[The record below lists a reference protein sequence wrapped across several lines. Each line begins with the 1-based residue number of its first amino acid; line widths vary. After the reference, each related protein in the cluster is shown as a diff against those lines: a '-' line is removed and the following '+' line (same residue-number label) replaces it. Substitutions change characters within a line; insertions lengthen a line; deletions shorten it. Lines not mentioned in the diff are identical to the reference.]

1 MRSVG
6 DQGFFSNL
14 FERVNLGRAAV
25 GGLMGLL
32 AIALAVG
39 TDFGLV
45 GIIAIIV
52 GLATL
57 LFAGTWLQI
66 KQRDA
71 LYEHVFTWRG
81 LGANAH
87 PIEHFGV
94 RDWSG
99 WPGESQPPYVE
110 RDIAPQVMERLTQN
124 QLVLLT
130 GPRTTGKSRFIYEV
144 AKRRTE
150 TILVVGPVTPHAE
163 DSFRTVMKER
173 HGLSRW
179 EGGKVLFVRDFA
191 ARVIRRDLTADS
203 LRSLLERNRNLS
215 IIATL
220 SPEDI
225 AGIEGEGEEAERS
238 LREIEELA
246 SGFEFPGEL
255 QGEELERA
263 QRQYPNLE
271 REQLVRL
278 PRYMIADH
286 PLRERLDQGAD
297 DGLGKQLVLA
307 AAAWRQI
314 GLARPA
320 PRRYLRSVLS
330 KGEAIPDEEFEQALE
345 WALEPARGEARLLYP
360 SKGDEGEGETHFE
373 VDPVVMDLLDEGS
386 DRDRL
391 PDSTWDSIY
400 QEIVQRLSKGR
411 EDAVAAELI
420 ALGEAALASGRWE
433 FGRKLLREARQLGNS
448 AQEERCARA
457 LTSGT
462 RIGSVTRALV
472 ASRRGDSIAQRLL
485 AVQSRAEER
494 QRVLLRDPEPD
505 GPGRF
510 IAEIY
515 AHRIVRAVLRMAA
528 LVLAD
533 LLSAFAGLGA
543 GLATRTLILESAPG
557 FDEVTSIFLNVLPAW
572 GAATIFLFALV
583 RLYKQDAPRA
593 RFGAILQATG
603 TLGVIGLVAAVATD
617 FHFHVALLLSALV
630 GTLVASLLDYLLRS
644 AYDVISSGW
653 VKSHSLAART
663 LLIGRPDQVATI
675 EESVEAGVS
684 RPMRICGYLSTSG
697 ESLGEPDATGRT
709 PLAKYSGTLEDFA
722 RILVDKNVGRVLIV
736 DWDMSRAKRQAVADR
751 CHLKSLPV
759 EAVPSFADIRAGTPA
774 FIPGQSLALIP
785 MLPLWQ
791 SNVGFTA
798 KRIFDVVGAVLGIIL
813 LSPILILIG
822 LVVGLSHW
830 QFPVRVTA
838 LRHGAGRE
846 VFGMYRFRTAMDPP
860 RNRDLPA
867 LNGEEDNVTWI
878 GKWLRKHRL
887 DELPQLLNVLRG
899 HMSLVGPRPLR
910 MDDDAALSENDL
922 LRYVVRPGATG
933 PWQISGRKE
942 MPPAELTSLDM
953 AYLRNW
959 SIAADI
965 EILVKTV
972 RVVLLGG
979 GRQTLAYDQAPQ
991 KKEDLAEF
999 G

>member
-1 MRSVG
+1 MRE
-6 DQGFFSNL
+6 QGFFSNL
-14 FERVNLGRAAV
+14 FERVNLGRVAI

-39 TDFGLV
+39 TDFGLTGV
-45 GIIAIIV
+45 IAVIV
-52 GLATL
+52 GLAAL
-57 LFAGTWLQI
+57 LIVGTWLQI

-71 LYEHVFTWRG
+71 LYERAFTWRG
-81 LGANAH
+81 LGANAD
-87 PIEHFGV
+87 PVEHFGV

-99 WPGESQPPYVE
+99 WPGESPPPYVE
-110 RDIAPQVMERLTQN
+110 RDITSEVMERLAQN
-124 QLVLLT
+124 KLVLLT

-144 AKRRTE
+144 ARLRTE
-150 TILVVGPVTPHAE
+150 TILVVEPVTPNVE

-173 HGLSRW
+173 HGLSGW

-191 ARVIRRDLTADS
+191 ARIIRRDLTADS

-225 AGIEGEGEEAERS
+225 ARIKGEGEEAERS

-246 SGFEFPGEL
+246 SGFEFSEEL
-255 QGEELERA
+255 QGDELERA
-263 QRQYPNLE
+263 QRQYQDLE
-271 REQLVRL
+271 REQLIRL

-286 PLRERLDQGAD
+286 PLRERLDDQGAD
-297 DGLGKQLVLA
+297 ELGKQLVLA
-307 AAAWRQI
+307 AAAWRRI

-320 PRRYLRSVLS
+320 PMKFLRSVLAKERVIS
-330 KGEAIPDEEFEQALE
+330 DEEFEGALQ
-345 WALEPARGEARLLYP
+345 WAHEPTRGNARLLYL
-360 SKGDEGEGETHFE
+360 SEWEDGEGELHFE

-386 DRDRL
+386 DQNGI
-391 PDSTWDSIY
+391 PDSTWDSIH
-400 QEIVQRLSKGR
+400 QEIFRLLSKGR
-411 EDAVAAELI
+411 EEAVAAELI
-420 ALGEAALASGRWE
+420 ALGEAALGSDRWE
-433 FGRKLLREARQLGNS
+433 FGRKVLREARQLGNS

-462 RIGSVTRALV
+462 RIGSMTRALV
-472 ASRRGDSIAQRLL
+472 AFRRGDSIAQRFL
-485 AVQSRAEER
+485 AAQSRAEER
-494 QRVLLRDPEPD
+494 QRALLREPEPD
-505 GPGRF
+505 GPSRL
-510 IAEIY
+510 IAEVY
-515 AHRIVRAVLRMAA
+515 AHRIARAVLRMTA
-528 LVLAD
+528 LVLGD

-543 GLATRTLILESAPG
+543 GLATRTWLLESAPG
-557 FDEVTSIFLNVLPAW
+557 SDDATSIFLNVLPAW
-572 GAATIFLFALV
+572 GAATVFLFALV

-593 RFGAILQATG
+593 RFGPILQATG
-603 TLGVIGLVAAVATD
+603 TLGVIGLVAAASTD
-617 FHFHVALLLSALV
+617 FNLHVALVALLAALI
-630 GTLVASLLDYLLRS
+630 GTLVASVLDYLLRS
-644 AYDVISSGW
+644 AYDSITSGW
-653 VKSHSLAART
+653 VEKHSLSART
-663 LLIGRPDQVATI
+663 LLIGRPDQVATV
-675 EESVEAGVS
+675 EESVEAGIS

-697 ESLGEPDATGRT
+697 ESPGEPDAAGRT
-709 PLAKYSGTLEDFA
+709 LSAKYRGTLKDFA
-722 RILVDKNVGRVLIV
+722 QVIVDNNVGRVLIV

-785 MLPLWQ
+785 LLPLWQ

-798 KRIFDVVGAVLGIIL
+798 KRIFDVVGAVLGIVF

-822 LVVGLSHW
+822 LVVGLSHR

-846 VFGMYRFRTAMDPP
+846 VFGMYRFRTTLDPP
-860 RNRDLPA
+860 RNRDLPT
-867 LNGEEDNVTWI
+867 LDGEEENVTSI

-933 PWQISGRKE
+933 PWQISGREE

-959 SIAADI
+959 SIAVDI
-965 EILVKTV
+965 EIVVKTV
-972 RVVLLGG
+972 RVVLRGG
-979 GRQTLAYDQAPQ
+979 GRQTLTYEQAQ
-991 KKEDLAEF
+991 TKEDLAEF